1 MTKKVKNYGFNTVV
15 VNGLTVFSFGA
26 LFSMKNRDVLYKHD
40 VLYNITSSDKLNVEF
55 ATTNAN
61 EMSKF
66 SQKVG
71 KAMKE
76 IAQRDLESKYFWV
89 EK

>member
-1 MTKKVKNYGFNTVV
+1 MTKKVKSYGFQTVL
-15 VNGLTVFSFGA
+15 VNNLTVFSFGA
-26 LFSMKNRDVLYKHD
+26 LFSRRNIDVLDKHSIP
-40 VLYNITSSDKLNVEF
+40 YNITHTNKLNVEF
-55 ATTNAN
+55 ATTDHIV
-61 EMSKF
+61 MGKF